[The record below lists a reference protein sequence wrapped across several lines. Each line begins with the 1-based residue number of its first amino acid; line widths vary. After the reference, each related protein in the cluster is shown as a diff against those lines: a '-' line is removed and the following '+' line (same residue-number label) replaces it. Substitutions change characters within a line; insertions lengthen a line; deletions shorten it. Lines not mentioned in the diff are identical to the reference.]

1 MLCHGMPAGALVL
14 VLWRWCSGAGAGAL
28 VLPAGAAQ
36 QFGRGLITLDPG
48 IVEPQVTEATPPAS
62 RCLSLPPPFRSR
74 LLVIFSFCSVRS

>member
-1 MLCHGMPAGALVL
+1 MACQL
-14 VLWRWCSGAGAGAL
+14 VLWCFGAV

-62 RCLSLPPPFRSR
+62 SCLSLPPPFRSR
-74 LLVIFSFCSVRS
+74 LILVTFSFC

>member
-1 MLCHGMPAGALVL
+1 MACQL
-14 VLWRWCSGAGAGAL
+14 VLWCFGAVVLWCCGAGAV

-62 RCLSLPPPFRSR
+62 SCLSLPPPFRSR
-74 LLVIFSFCSVRS
+74 LILVTFSFC